1 MEAET
6 VAVDVGVET
15 KSTKKGPH
23 DKVRDIEMVESE
35 VKTATNNWKKIRN
48 NWKELVDK
56 KTGKTYYHNKTTNKT
71 SWELPQNAAAQ
82 KSNEIKNPS
91 FEISN
96 KSTNEIS
103 NKSTNKETKKE
114 TMSKK
119 ESPKTTLRRRRPT
132 KIQNNRKI
140 ARKDSMEKRR
150 KLDQKMAKQNDLDAA
165 DLADVN
171 IDMRMKAV
179 EDMYADGSANSADW
193 KKAFCGKVRTQRR
206 SDAKTDEIILTALTV
221 YKCILF
227 FLFFLFFP
235 FLHFN
240 VECMRILIPLLQT

>member
-1 MEAET
+1 MEAES
-6 VAVDVGVET
+6 VAVDVAVET

-48 NWKELVDK
+48 NWKEFVDK
-56 KTGKTYYHNKTTNKT
+56 KTGKTYYHNKATNKT
-71 SWELPQNAAAQ
+71 SWELPQNAAAHDTNIQ
-82 KSNEIKNPS
+82 SAGVSRVCETKNPS

-96 KSTNEIS
+96 KSTN
-103 NKSTNKETKKE
+103 NETKKE

-132 KIQNNRKI
+132 KVQNNRKI

-150 KLDQKMAKQNDLDAA
+150 KLDKQMAKQNDLDAA

-179 EDMYADGSANSADW
+179 EDMYADGSANSADG

-235 FLHFN
+235 FLYN
-240 VECMRILIPLLQT
+240 AIYKRSSPI

>member
-1 MEAET
+1 MEADS
-6 VAVDVGVET
+6 VAVDVAVET

-56 KTGKTYYHNKTTNKT
+56 KTGKTYYHNKATNKT

-82 KSNEIKNPS
+82 NSSETKNPS

-96 KSTNEIS
+96 KTTN
-103 NKSTNKETKKE
+103 NETKKE

-132 KIQNNRKI
+132 KVQNNRKI

-150 KLDQKMAKQNDLDAA
+150 KLDKQMAKQNDLDAA

-179 EDMYADGSANSADW
+179 EDMYADGSANSADG

-235 FLHFN
+235 FLYN
-240 VECMRILIPLLQT
+240 AIYKRSSPI

>member
-1 MEAET
+1 MEAES
-6 VAVDVGVET
+6 VAVDVGVE
-15 KSTKKGPH
+15 
-23 DKVRDIEMVESE
+23 MVESASE
-35 VKTATNNWKKIRN
+35 VNTATNNWKKIRN

-56 KTGKTYYHNKTTNKT
+56 KTGKTYYHNKATNKT

-82 KSNEIKNPS
+82 KSNETRNPS
-91 FEISN
+91 FEYIN
-96 KSTNEIS
+96 KTTN
-103 NKSTNKETKKE
+103 NETKKE

-132 KIQNNRKI
+132 KVQNNRKI

-150 KLDQKMAKQNDLDAA
+150 KLDKQMAKQNDLDAA

-193 KKAFCGKVRTQRR
+193 KKAKVGKVRMQRR

-227 FLFFLFFP
+227 FFFFP
-235 FLHFN
+235 FLDNAIYIKDFLLCD
-240 VECMRILIPLLQT
+240 VYSYIFTCILYCCSRVFPKMLTMRSFCS